1 MEEYNSIIPSADN
14 LCQIYGNLVLCF
26 LLPYWPG
33 WRVLGILLESL
44 QFDPV
49 PPGLVPGA
57 PGEHDQDEEDD
68 RVGDDD
74 PGQQAALPVGD
85 QAGVVWQPLGAEAQ
99 EKDLYDEKSLLYIE
113 QGVNLLPRFVV
124 NDGAFQRDDD
134 DGNFQ
139 QNGNGI

>member
-1 MEEYNSIIPSADN
+1 MEYNSICPSADN
-14 LCQIYGNLVLCF
+14 LCQIYGNFRLN
-26 LLPYWPG
+26 WPG

-57 PGEHDQDEEDD
+57 PGQHGQDEEDH

-74 PGQQAALPVGD
+74 PGQHAALPVGD
-85 QAGVVWQPLGAEAQ
+85 EAGIVRQPLCAEAQ

-113 QGVNLLPRFVV
+113 QGMNLVSWLVV

-139 QNGNGI
+139 QNRDGI